1 MIQRQQT
8 LWLLLAA
15 VASFLTFRFPFYT
28 GNIIEEN
35 TKVFKELDSG
45 SNFLLLVLTI
55 VCLLLSSIAIF
66 LFKDRSTQLKLAI
79 AGILVSIGLVI
90 KYIVEMMK
98 FDNGNLAL
106 TSIFALII
114 VVSFLLATRGIW
126 RDQKLV
132 KSLDKLR

>member
-1 MIQRQQT
+1 
-8 LWLLLAA
+8 
-15 VASFLTFRFPFYT
+15 
-28 GNIIEEN
+28 
-35 TKVFKELDSG
+35 
-45 SNFLLLVLTI
+45 
-55 VCLLLSSIAIF
+55 
-66 LFKDRSTQLKLAI
+66 
-79 AGILVSIGLVI
+79 VSIGLVI